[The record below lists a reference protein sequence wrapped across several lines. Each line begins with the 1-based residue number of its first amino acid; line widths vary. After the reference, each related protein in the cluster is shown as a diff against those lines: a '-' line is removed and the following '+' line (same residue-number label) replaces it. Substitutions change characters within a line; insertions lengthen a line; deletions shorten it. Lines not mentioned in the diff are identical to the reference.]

1 MLKFWNSFFHLRK
14 NRLDKFS
21 PFLFLRNISINFRR
35 KLTKINFFEYKNI
48 EKRINTIVEKAKSQN
63 KNMNKIAYT
72 YNSGFNLYFWNKNEI
87 FPLRKIKFEELE
99 FNAPNNSD
107 SYLKINIM

>member
-21 PFLFLRNISINFRR
+21 SFLFLRNISINFRR